1 MGRPI
6 NSKFFGVSGTGPTAS
21 GLEIKVNFR
30 GASGAVKEGYIVK
43 QLGSKKF
50 RVQQIG
56 STTVGD
62 TSDCF
67 LKFAVKPAGLG
78 ANEMSIQVQG
88 SDNETYLVK
97 KIAGRKVTVISA
109 SNNSAGSDALDNKS
123 LKYVLTGSAADASS
137 TSIAIVRMEE
147 AGDDNTLTGTDDDDF
162 NENA

>member
-50 RVQQIG
+50 RVQEIG
-56 STTVGD
+56 STTKGD

-67 LKFAVKPAGLG
+67 LKAEAKPA
-78 ANEMSIQVQG
+78 AINPNEMTMQVQA
-88 SDNETYLVK
+88 SDNEVYLVK
-97 KIAGRKVTVISA
+97 KIAGRKVTVVSA
-109 SNNSAGSDALDNKS
+109 TGNTGGDDDLDNQS
-123 LKYVLTGSAADASS
+123 LKYVLTGSAAAASS

-162 NENA
+162 AENA